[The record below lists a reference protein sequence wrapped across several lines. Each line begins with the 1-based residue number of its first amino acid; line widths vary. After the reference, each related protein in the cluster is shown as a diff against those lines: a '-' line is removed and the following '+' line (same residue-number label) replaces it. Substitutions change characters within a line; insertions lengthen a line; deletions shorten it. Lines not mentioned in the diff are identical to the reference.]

1 MDDEAITKAFS
12 ALWPKPEDG
21 FPTKKPLLAHYTS
34 ISVMES
40 ILANNEVWL
49 SNPLVMND
57 LQEVRFGINQGNE
70 IVLSHLND
78 DDFVAAC
85 GGAARVK
92 LFQNWY
98 SYYNN
103 EFQNDHAFDL
113 YVLCL
118 SEHDEKENED
128 GLLSM
133 WRGYGG
139 NGTGAAIV
147 LNTAKI
153 NAGEDAPL
161 IIAPVRYG
169 SDEARV
175 GELLALF
182 KEFTRVISE
191 LSFDDEKL
199 YIPAFYL
206 YERIKLMSIFT
217 KHKGFSEER
226 EWRVAYLKSNDSNK
240 KLTDMFGYC
249 IGPRGV
255 EPKLKLNIE
264 KATKAMGDTISLE
277 EIIHQIILGPSLSSP
292 FALLSIGRM
301 LDQLGKSSLKNKV
314 RASAIPFRPL

>member
-12 ALWPKPEDG
+12 TLWPKPEDG

-34 ISVMES
+34 ISVMEN
-40 ILANNEVWL
+40 ILHNNEIWL

-57 LQEVRFGINQGNE
+57 LQEVRFGISKGNE
-70 IVLSHLND
+70 IVFSHLND
-78 DDFVAAC
+78 GDFVSAC
-85 GGAARVK
+85 GSNARVK

-98 SYYNN
+98 NYYNN

-161 IIAPVRYG
+161 IIAPVKYA
-169 SDEARV
+169 SDEARFE
-175 GELLALF
+175 ELTALF
-182 KEFTRVISE
+182 NNFSQRSVADLRARDAEGLLLHAFLDAVPE
-191 LSFDDEKL
+191 LAGRKQRGGCFKQGQLQKGSAYSRANSVKFDD
-199 YIPAFYL
+199 
-206 YERIKLMSIFT
+206 
-217 KHKGFSEER
+217 
-226 EWRVAYLKSNDSNK
+226 
-240 KLTDMFGYC
+240 
-249 IGPRGV
+249 PR
-255 EPKLKLNIE
+255 L
-264 KATKAMGDTISLE
+264 
-277 EIIHQIILGPSLSSP
+277 H
-292 FALLSIGRM
+292 R
-301 LDQLGKSSLKNKV
+301 
-314 RASAIPFRPL
+314 R